1 MCDNISIDYITENG
15 DYDMNTKIYDISI
28 IGGGPAG
35 MFSAYFG
42 RLRNLD
48 VALIESLPKLGGQPE
63 TLYSQKHIYDIAAL
77 PKVYGSELTQQL
89 LDQLQILN
97 CDQYLGTSVSSIN
110 RKDDVWELSTN
121 KETIYSKA
129 IIIAIGNG
137 AFKPRKLTFD
147 YDKTLEE
154 NNLDY
159 FVNSL
164 EDFRG
169 KDVLV
174 AGGGDSA
181 VDWSI
186 DLDKITNHTSL
197 IHRRNKYR
205 AMESSVNKL
214 NQSSVEQLNPYI
226 IKNVDFNQADN
237 SKIDVTLKMIKSDD
251 IKTVTADKLLVNYGF
266 VSDSKILRDWNLE
279 LNGPFIKVSQE
290 METNLPNVFAIG
302 DVVTY
307 PGKLQL
313 IATAFAEGPIAIT
326 KALRNLY
333 PDKDYFEHSTSI
345 FEK

>member
-1 MCDNISIDYITENG
+1 
-15 DYDMNTKIYDISI
+15 MNDKIYDISI

-35 MFSAYFG
+35 MFAAYFA

-63 TLYSQKHIYDIAAL
+63 TLYAQKHIYDVAAL
-77 PKVYGSELTQQL
+77 PKISGTDLSKQLATQL
-89 LDQLQILN
+89 NTLD
-97 CDQYLGTSVSSIN
+97 CDKYLSTSVSSIDRN
-110 RKDDVWELSTN
+110 EDDTWTIKTN
-121 KETIYSKA
+121 KGEITSKA

-137 AFKPRKLTFD
+137 AFEPRKLTFE
-147 YDKTLEE
+147 YDQSLEE
-154 NNLDY
+154 NNLSY
-159 FVNSL
+159 FVNNIK
-164 EDFRG
+164 DYIG

-186 DLDKITNHTSL
+186 DLSKIAKHTSL

-205 AMESSVNKL
+205 AMESSVERL
-214 NQSSVEQLNPYI
+214 NASAVEQLNPFI
-226 IKNVDFNQADN
+226 IKEVNYNPDDHK
-237 SKIDVTLKMIKSDD
+237 KIDVTLKMVKSDK
-251 IKTVTADKLLVNYGF
+251 IKIVTADKLLVNYGF
-266 VSDSKILRDWNLE
+266 VSDSRVLRDWNIDLQ
-279 LNGPFIKVSQE
+279 GPFVKVSQE

-302 DVVTY
+302 DIVTY

-313 IATAFAEGPIAIT
+313 ITTAFAEGPIAVT

-333 PDKDYFEHSTSI
+333 PDRNYFEHSTSI